1 MTILVTGGAGYIGSH
16 MAISLLD
23 ANEKVVIVDD
33 LSSGNALSIPKDA
46 IFHLADIGD
55 FETILS
61 LLQKYD
67 VTDIIH
73 FAARIVVP
81 DSVADP
87 LAYYNNNTSKVRN
100 LIAAAIKHN
109 IRSFIFSSTA
119 AVYGEPE
126 NIPIQETQHLNPIS
140 PYGRSK
146 LVVEWMLEDS
156 FRAYRMPYGVLR
168 YFNVAGADPYGRTGQ
183 SSKVATHLIKIAV
196 QAAIGLRS
204 HVKLFGNDYPTS
216 DGTCIRDYV
225 HVTDLAHAHLLTLN
239 YLRSSGQKLICNCGY
254 GVGYSV
260 NEVLKAVRDVS
271 GNNFP
276 IEISARRSGDPARL
290 VASNKLIASTL
301 DWRGQFNDLYV
312 IIEHALAWEEKLKA
326 QNQTF
331 KIAS

>member
-1 MTILVTGGAGYIGSH
+1 MTVLVTGGAGYIGSH
-16 MAISLLD
+16 MVISLLEK
-23 ANEKVVIVDD
+23 NENVIIVDD
-33 LSSGNALSIPKDA
+33 LSSGNPLSIPQGA
-46 IFHLADIGD
+46 TFHLADIGD

-61 LLQKYD
+61 LLQKYE
-67 VTDIIH
+67 VKDIIH

-87 LAYYNNNTSKVRN
+87 LGYYNNNTSKVRN

-126 NIPIQETQHLNPIS
+126 AIPIVETQRVNPIS

-156 FRAYRMPYGVLR
+156 FRAYGMPYAVLR
-168 YFNVAGADPYGRTGQ
+168 YFNVAGADPYGRSGQ
-183 SSKVATHLIKIAV
+183 SSKFATHLIKIAV
-196 QAAIGLRS
+196 QAAIGVRS
-204 HVKLFGNDYPTS
+204 HVKLYGNDYPTP

-225 HVTDLAHAHLLTLN
+225 HVTDLTSAHLSALK
-239 YLRSSGQKLICNCGY
+239 YLRESGQKIICNCGY
-254 GVGYSV
+254 GTGYSV
-260 NEVLKAVRDVS
+260 SEVLNAVRHVS

-276 IEISARRSGDPARL
+276 IEIAERRSGDPAML
-290 VASNKLIASTL
+290 VASNKLITAEL
-301 DWRGQFNDLYV
+301 DWHAQFDDLHT

-326 QNQTF
+326 KNEAF
-331 KIAS
+331 RLAS